1 VQCLGAG
8 SRVFQRAGA
17 WRSLQAVVLV
27 DEQRTPA
34 VGVGD
39 RAPDFA
45 LPASNGEVIALQQCL
60 ELGPA
65 VLLWYVFDFG
75 RI

>member
-1 VQCLGAG
+1 
-8 SRVFQRAGA
+8 
-17 WRSLQAVVLV
+17 V
-27 DEQRTPA
+27 DIDAQRTPP

-39 RAPDFA
+39 RAPRFG
-45 LPASNGEVIALQQCL
+45 LPASNGETVSL
-60 ELGPA
+60 EETLARGPA